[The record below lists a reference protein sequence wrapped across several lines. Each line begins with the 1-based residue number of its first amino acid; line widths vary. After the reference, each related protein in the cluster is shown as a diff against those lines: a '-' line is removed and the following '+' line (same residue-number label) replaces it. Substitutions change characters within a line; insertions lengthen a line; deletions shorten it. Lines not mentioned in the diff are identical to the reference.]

1 MANTLASLMS
11 AVRPYTCPIT
21 ACTSS
26 SFPGRS
32 SHGFSFKIS
41 IPKELPCPA
50 SNPYPATFCT
60 CFTCGICSM
69 RSSIRFITSSVVRSE
84 LPAAVLTLTNTTP
97 WSSSGTRLVFV
108 VFISTTSKAMEAI
121 RSDPVSHRR
130 LMKKRTMP
138 LYFSTTTSKA
148 ALNALRKRVA
158 KFCFWV
164 PSSLMYGFSSR
175 AQSAGLSVR
184 AFTAEIPTA
193 TAIVSPN

>member
-1 MANTLASLMS
+1 
-11 AVRPYTCPIT
+11 
-21 ACTSS
+21 
-26 SFPGRS
+26 
-32 SHGFSFKIS
+32 
-41 IPKELPCPA
+41 
-50 SNPYPATFCT
+50 
-60 CFTCGICSM
+60 
-69 RSSIRFITSSVVRSE
+69 
-84 LPAAVLTLTNTTP
+84 
-97 WSSSGTRLVFV
+97 
-108 VFISTTSKAMEAI
+108 MEAI

-148 ALNALRKRVA
+148 ALNALRKRAA